1 MTRPIGFSTGALA
14 RDDVRRAVEIS
25 VAAGLDAIELSALRL
40 RQLAPLVALLDDLD
54 ADLAAF
60 RHVSFH
66 VPSWFSSEQESE
78 VLALLAPVHDRGW
91 PLVVHP
97 DVLHTRPAW
106 RRFGSALLV
115 ENMDDRKPFGQTV
128 DDLVPVF
135 RDLPEARLCLDL
147 AHARQVDPTLG
158 EAERLLLHLAPRL
171 AELHVSHVDPRSTH
185 HPLTED
191 ALAAYR
197 ELAPLIPPGVPV
209 ILESPLMGQTV
220 ASVEAEV
227 AKAAMALAE
236 PS

>member
-25 VAAGLDAIELSALRL
+25 REAGLDAIELSALRL
-40 RQLAPLVALLDDLD
+40 RQLAPLVALLDSLD
-54 ADLAAF
+54 ADLADF

-66 VPSWFSSEQESE
+66 VPSRFSAEQEAE
-78 VLALLAPVHDRGW
+78 VLDLLAPVHERGW

-106 RRFGSALLV
+106 RRFGSALLI
-115 ENMDDRKPFGQTV
+115 ENMDERKAFGQTY
-128 DDLVPVF
+128 DDLVPLF

-171 AELHVSHVDPRSTH
+171 AEIHLSHVDPRSAH
-185 HPLTED
+185 HPLTDD
-191 ALAAYR
+191 AIAAYR
-197 ELAPLIPPGVPV
+197 ELASLLSPTVPL
-209 ILESPLMGQTV
+209 ILESPLAGRPPEAV
-220 ASVEAEV
+220 AQEIT
-227 AKAAMALAE
+227 KAHTALTLF
-236 PS
+236 

>member
-14 RDDVRRAVEIS
+14 RDDVRRAVDIS
-25 VAAGLDAIELSALRL
+25 LAAGLDAIELSALRL
-40 RQLAPLVALLDDLD
+40 RQLGPLVALLADLD

-60 RHVSFH
+60 RYVSFH
-66 VPSWFSSEQESE
+66 VPSRFTAGQEAD
-78 VLALLAPVHDRGW
+78 VLALLEPVHERGW

-106 RRFGSALLV
+106 RRFGSALLI

-128 DDLVPVF
+128 DDLAPLF

-197 ELAPLIPPGVPV
+197 ELAPLLPPGVPV
-209 ILESPLMGQTV
+209 ILESPLVSLGLEAV
-220 ASVEAEV
+220 AAEV
-227 AKAAMALAE
+227 TAARSALT
-236 PS
+236 PH